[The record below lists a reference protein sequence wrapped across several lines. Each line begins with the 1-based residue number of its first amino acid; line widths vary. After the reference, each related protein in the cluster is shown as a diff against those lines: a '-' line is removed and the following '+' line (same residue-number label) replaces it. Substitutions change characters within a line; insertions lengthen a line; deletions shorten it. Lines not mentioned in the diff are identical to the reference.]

1 MYYAIVSDHNSFY
14 FYTRFRNF
22 QDSSSTILNVQMT
35 ENNEMESKIKSMSES
50 TLAKLLD
57 ASWEG
62 YGFILDEN
70 QQKVVRMVLDSVLG
84 IEEGRDSHNIDLLVA
99 AFPHAGWLGDVSM
112 AVRMLE
118 LLPKSGQRLVMEI
131 NGNKSNRYE
140 FISLLFSDRPACLVP
155 VSL

>member
-1 MYYAIVSDHNSFY
+1 MYYAIVSDVNNFY
-14 FYTRFRNF
+14 IYIRFRNF
-22 QDSSSTILNVQMT
+22 QDTSSTILNVQIT
-35 ENNEMESKIKSMSES
+35 ENNELESKIKSMSES
-50 TLAKLLD
+50 QLAKLLE

-70 QQKVVRMVLDSVLG
+70 QQRVVRMVLDSVLG

-118 LLPKSGQRLVMEI
+118 LLPKSGQRLVMKI

-155 VSL
+155 VSS